1 MIEKV
6 TKTGK
11 TWWLELSQS
20 LLSVSCI
27 QSVVTSSTGRRPL
40 TKPKCGS
47 FTQIYWH
54 CNIWPSFLI
63 HWLWPE
69 KNFKCVYNWWK
80 SNPCS
85 IPASSKKP
93 PASCSVQC
101 PVSNVQCPASTA
113 AVSSGQNWCV
123 LTNRRFSISFHW
135 GGAACR
141 KVSGSGTGK
150 GNLPQA
156 NDKNLNQRTRTTT
169 NLNLI
174 MMTKF
179 HQNKWQAPAGM

>member
-1 MIEKV
+1 MLSYIDSNVNYENRQNIKNWRKQANIEILM
-6 TKTGK
+6 KTGK

-54 CNIWPSFLI
+54 IWPSFLI

-80 SNPCS
+80 SKPCS
-85 IPASSKKP
+85 IPASSKKL
-93 PASCSVQC
+93 PASVQC
-101 PVSNVQCPASTA
+101 PVLSSFNEL
-113 AVSSGQNWCV
+113 AVFDKFS
-123 LTNRRFSISFHW
+123 LRR
-135 GGAACR
+135 
-141 KVSGSGTGK
+141 GS
-150 GNLPQA
+150 LPQS
-156 NDKNLNQRTRTTT
+156 KWIWHWEGKPTTS
-169 NLNLI
+169 
-174 MMTKF
+174 
-179 HQNKWQAPAGM
+179 KWQESKSTNENHHKP